1 MTTLVVQNV
10 PSVPIGRLA
19 DWLVGA
25 GLDLDVRDW
34 SRLPD
39 DLSGHDGLV
48 VLGGD
53 TVGDEPPHLREFLA
67 AALAEE
73 RPTLG
78 ICYGAQLIATV
89 LGGRVGRNP
98 EGPEFGAQ
106 LIAKRAN
113 AATDPLFR
121 DMPITPDVIQWH
133 HDAVLDLPPSAVL
146 LASSPVCEVQAF
158 RAGRVA
164 WGIQFHIE
172 TTPEIV
178 RQWAASDA
186 AALEGYDVDAILE
199 RADAVDADVAE
210 VWRPFAERF
219 ASIVRDPS
227 SVAATRSLR
236 MATAEPITDPAAIRA
251 ALAAE
256 MRAARS
262 Q

>member
-1 MTTLVVQNV
+1 VTTLVVQNV
-10 PSVPIGRLA
+10 PSVPIGPLGE
-19 DWLVGA
+19 WLVAA

-34 SRLPD
+34 PRLPG
-39 DLSGHDGLV
+39 DLSAHDGLV
-48 VLGGD
+48 VLGGG
-53 TVGDEPPHLREFLA
+53 TVGDEPPQLRELV
-67 AALAEE
+67 ALALADE

-78 ICYGAQLIATV
+78 ICYGAQLLAAV
-89 LGGRVGRNP
+89 LGGRVGPNP
-98 EGPEFGAQ
+98 AGPELGAQ

-121 DMPITPDVIQWH
+121 EMPITPDVIQWH
-133 HDAVLDLPPSAVL
+133 HDAILELPPSAVL
-146 LASSPVCEVQAF
+146 LAGSPVCDVQAF

-172 TTPEIV
+172 TTPEVV
-178 RQWAASDA
+178 RRWAASDA

-199 RADAVDADVAE
+199 RADSVHADIAE

-219 ASIVRDPS
+219 ANIVRDPS
-227 SVAATRSLR
+227 SVRATRPLR
-236 MATAEPITDPAAIRA
+236 MATAEPITDPETIRA

-256 MRAARS
+256 MRAARH

>member
-67 AALAEE
+67 AALADE

-78 ICYGAQLIATV
+78 ICY
-89 LGGRVGRNP
+89 
-98 EGPEFGAQ
+98 GAQ

-227 SVAATRSLR
+227 SVAATRPLH